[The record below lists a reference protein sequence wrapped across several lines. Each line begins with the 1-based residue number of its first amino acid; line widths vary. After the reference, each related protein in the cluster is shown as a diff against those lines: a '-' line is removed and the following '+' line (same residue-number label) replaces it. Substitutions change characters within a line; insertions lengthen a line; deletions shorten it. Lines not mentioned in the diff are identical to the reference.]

1 MLLDNG
7 IEQDCDPYLLNQAVI
22 EVSVLKKENLL
33 HYCVCRSL
41 CLSAGQFAFSIFSF
55 FFFQFILTSNYLSLL
70 FKKTSRLLSPES
82 RGVSQV
88 LRDFVYSLQ
97 AFDCLFVLETPSK
110 LTTSSWKCD
119 TNCSY
124 FDHVTELLSFQN
136 ERIKTQTS
144 NNRKQK
150 IN

>member
-1 MLLDNG
+1 MWSLPAKSSSNRSL
-7 IEQDCDPYLLNQAVI
+7 
-22 EVSVLKKENLL
+22 SLKKGESSPLL
-33 HYCVCRSL
+33 CVQKSV
-41 CLSAGQFAFSIFSF
+41 SFSRPVCIFYFFFF
-55 FFFQFILTSNYLSLL
+55 FFFQFILTINYLSLL

-124 FDHVTELLSFQN
+124 FDHVTELLSFRN